1 MNTNLLKK
9 HFSLILLTLCYLFF
23 AFYDGVILSVDSP
36 SYIDMYSSREPLY
49 SLLIAFFRL
58 ICFNNSYYLN
68 VLVIFQSLLTA
79 FCVYSLIKFIVEE
92 YELSFKSEA
101 ILLLIHFGVIVLMRF
116 VSKKGML
123 YSNTV
128 LSESITYPL
137 YLLFFRY
144 NLEYVLK
151 GNKKPLIVASI
162 ISFIMISARKQMFLS
177 LFMLIISIVYV
188 SFKNKNLIKGLF
200 KVVAISCLIVGL
212 SKGLDFLNQKVIN
225 NFDST
230 HTLDNRFITTMI
242 YYVGEDDDYK
252 HINNQDSKEV
262 FNIIY
267 NSSKSNGYT
276 YDENIE
282 SWFARV
288 KHFSS
293 NYDNIQIDT
302 IIPETKKYVEKK
314 YGLKDALLEQ
324 KMDDINNNIIKDLL
338 PIKCLQIAKV
348 VFDSFL
354 AGLMITISADN
365 SIFVIYAIFAYLVY
379 FVLLVYSLKKNGLDK
394 YSVLGI
400 LVILSIFINVGIVS
414 AVIFNQTRYTIY
426 NFDLFYI
433 GLYLLFLSLIKEKGI
448 IK

>member
-151 GNKKPLIVASI
+151 ENKKPLIVASI

-188 SFKNKNLIKGLF
+188 SFKNKNLIKGLL
-200 KVVAISCLIVGL
+200 KVVVISCLIVGL

-225 NFDST
+225 SFDST

-242 YYVGEDDDYK
+242 YYVGKDDDYK
-252 HINNQDSKEV
+252 HINDQDSKEV

-276 YDENIE
+276 YDVNIK

-302 IIPETKKYVEKK
+302 IIPETKKYVENK

-433 GLYLLFLSLIKEKGI
+433 GLYLLFLSFIKEKGI

>member
-1 MNTNLLKK
+1 MVVKELRKSA
-9 HFSLILLTLCYLFF
+9 SLILLTICYVFF
-23 AFYDGVILSVDSP
+23 AFYDGVKLSVDSP

-68 VLVIFQSLLTA
+68 VLVMFQSLLTA
-79 FCVYSLIKFIVEE
+79 FCVYSLIRYVVKE
-92 YELSFKSEA
+92 YKLSFKSEVV
-101 ILLLIHFGVIVLMRF
+101 LLFIHFGVIILMRF

-151 GNKKPLIVASI
+151 ENNKPLIVASI

-177 LFMLIISIVYV
+177 LFMLVISIVYV
-188 SFKNKNLIKGLF
+188 SLKNKDLIKGLLR
-200 KVVAISCLIVGL
+200 VVVISCLIVGF

-230 HTLDNRFITTMI
+230 HTLSNRFITTMI
-242 YYVGEDDDYK
+242 YYVAEDDDYK
-252 HINNQDSKEV
+252 YIDDQDSKEV
-262 FNIIY
+262 FNTIY
-267 NSSKSNGYT
+267 NSSKKNGYI
-276 YDENIE
+276 YDDNIKT
-282 SWFARV
+282 WFARV

-302 IIPETKKYVEKK
+302 IIPETKKYVESK
-314 YGLKDALLEQ
+314 YGLKGAMLEQ
-324 KMDDINNNIIKDLL
+324 KMDDINNNIIHNLI
-338 PIKCLQIAKV
+338 PIKWKQIAKV
-348 VFDSFL
+348 FFDSFL

-365 SIFVIYAIFAYLVY
+365 SVFVIYAVLAYLVY
-379 FVLLVYSLKKNGLDK
+379 FVLLTYSLKKNRLDK
-394 YSVLGI
+394 YSILGI
-400 LVILSIFINVGIVS
+400 MVILSIFINVGIVS

-433 GLYLLFLSLIKEKGI
+433 GLYILFLSFIKEKGI
-448 IK
+448 I